1 MSVRFRRCSL
11 IVAAVLFAG
20 VAACGG
26 GDDDAE
32 NTASDRPASG
42 SASQADADDDVADA
56 DDSPSAS
63 PSPTAPPKPPP
74 QLPGN
79 RGRFIFPKHRVIA
92 FYGTAS
98 TAALGV
104 LGEGS
109 PDQAAARIVQ
119 RAKEYEVAGGKP
131 VIPAMEL
138 IITIASKSAG
148 DDGNYSS
155 EGPPEE
161 IDRYLAAAR
170 KRGMIVL
177 LDLQP
182 GYSTFLEQA
191 KLYEKYLEQPDVGL
205 ALDPEWRLKPGQ
217 KHLKQIG
224 TVTAE
229 EVNEVSAWLAEIRAR
244 KNLPEKIFMIHQF
257 RTYMVENKER
267 VARRPGLATVF
278 HIDGFGPRSS
288 KTETYNILS
297 SKNGEF
303 INGYKL
309 FIDEDTNM
317 YSPKEAMTLISPV
330 PDLITYQ

>member
-20 VAACGG
+20 VAGCA
-26 GDDDAE
+26 GDDGDSNA
-32 NTASDRPASG
+32 ADRPASG
-42 SASQADADDDVADA
+42 SASEADADDDGEGDA
-56 DDSPSAS
+56 DESPSAS

-104 LGEGS
+104 LGEGT

-170 KRGMIVL
+170 RHGMILL

-182 GYSTFLEQA
+182 GLTHFLDQA

-217 KHLKQIG
+217 KHLRQIG

-257 RTYMVENKER
+257 RTYMVTNKER
-267 VARRPGLATVF
+267 VARRSGLATVF

-288 KTETYNILS
+288 KAETYAILS
-297 SKNGEF
+297 AKNGEF